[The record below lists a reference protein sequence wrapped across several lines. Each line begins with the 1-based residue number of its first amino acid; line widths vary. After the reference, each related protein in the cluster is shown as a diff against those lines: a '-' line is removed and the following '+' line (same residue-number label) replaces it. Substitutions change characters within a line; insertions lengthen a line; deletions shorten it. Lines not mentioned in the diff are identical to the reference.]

1 MMLRALIFS
10 VTAAA
15 LGGLDSLWGALI
27 GGLTIGFVQSVVVQY
42 IPFIPNEM
50 SLSAAVVV
58 LLIVLTLRPSGVL
71 GTKAV
76 ERV

>member
-1 MMLRALIFS
+1 
-10 VTAAA
+10 
-15 LGGLDSLWGALI
+15 
-27 GGLTIGFVQSVVVQY
+27 
-42 IPFIPNEM
+42 M

>member
-42 IPFIPNEM
+42 I
-50 SLSAAVVV
+50 
-58 LLIVLTLRPSGVL
+58 LLYPMR
-71 GTKAV
+71 
-76 ERV
+76 